1 MNPATAKRACNYRTG
16 EADLLSVLEI
26 VIAQQPR
33 VLKGGQ
39 PNLTFFRAANEALIS
54 PDDEQGAAG
63 FVQVEFW
70 LALARSAG
78 LTAIVEG
85 SLAVTAK
92 ADAFWSLPADQRRE
106 RLQQAWLAAGDV
118 SEFALT
124 PEIELP
130 GMRKTRTV
138 DVLSDVPLPAK
149 LIAARK
155 AILRHIQ
162 AIKTE
167 LALPKFCMQMEEN
180 ARDLFIDHSDD
191 KSWRQVYYRGI
202 RERGGNEDIERAG
215 AWQRVEGSVIRLV
228 CEMILPN
235 LGLAAYDAARGVI
248 EPPAEL
254 PPTQPA
260 EVVVQP
266 NFEVVALGEGGDASA
281 LWKLARISA
290 PAPARRVRKY
300 VLQRGRFANALAR
313 GFGPEELITFVA
325 SLSRTPLPQNV
336 RYALQDWGQS
346 TESIRIWPDA
356 LLIEAEGVEDLATTL
371 PRALADKLQLGV
383 LPGGHRACPMPEIAQ
398 LRPNLPP
405 RKQLFDYSRQL
416 PRVLFPAQGL
426 VINAPRET
434 LHFRARR
441 LLELLTAQESADRYA
456 LDAAKVADT
465 AGKLGAGDVRQRFEA
480 ALAEDAGS
488 ALNLALRSWTG
499 EFGSV
504 FAGPAEILVCENL
517 DQARALA
524 SLPEFSAWV
533 ERSLSPTAYVLKAGS
548 SDKVWAVLT
557 KLGVKPRKGK

>member
-1 MNPATAKRACNYRTG
+1 MNPTTSRRVTTYRTG
-16 EADLLSVLEI
+16 ESDLLAILEI

-39 PNLTFFRAANEALIS
+39 PNLSFFRTANDALAS

-70 LALARSAG
+70 LALSRSAG
-78 LTAIVEG
+78 LLRIEDGALTPTPE
-85 SLAVTAK
+85 
-92 ADAFWSLPADQRRE
+92 ADAFFALPIEQRRK
-106 RLQQAWLAAGDV
+106 RLAEQWQNAQDLNEFSLA
-118 SEFALT
+118 

-138 DVLSDVPLPAK
+138 DVLSDVPRPEK
-149 LIAARK
+149 LAVARK
-155 AILRHIQ
+155 ALVKAVQ
-162 AIKTE
+162 ALSGETT
-167 LALPKFCMQMEEN
+167 LAKFCARMEED

-215 AWQRVEGSVIRLV
+215 NWQRVEGAVLRLM
-228 CEMILPN
+228 CEMVLPA
-235 LGLAAYDAARGVI
+235 LGLATFDPARATL
-248 EPPAEL
+248 EPAGELAPA
-254 PPTQPA
+254 QPA

-266 NFEVVALGEGGDASA
+266 NFEVVVLGDGGDVSA
-281 LWKLARISA
+281 LWKLARMST

-300 VLQRGRFANALAR
+300 VLERGRFASALAR
-313 GFGPEELITFVA
+313 GGSPDALIDFVA
-325 SLSRTPLPQNV
+325 SLSRPPLPQNV
-336 RYALQDWGQS
+336 RYALTDWGQS
-346 TESIRIWPDA
+346 TESIRIWPNA

-371 PRALADKLQLGV
+371 PKALTDRLNLGA
-383 LPGGHRACPMPEIAQ
+383 LPGGHRACPMPEIAA
-398 LRPNLPP
+398 LRPHLPP

-416 PRVLFPAQGL
+416 PRVLFPGQGL
-426 VINAPRET
+426 TINAPRET

-441 LLELLTAQESADRYA
+441 LLELLTRQESADRHT
-456 LDAAKVADT
+456 LDAVKVAS
-465 AGKLGAGDVRQRFEA
+465 AAASLGAADVRARFEA

-488 ALNLALRSWTG
+488 QLNLALRSWTG

-504 FAGPAEILVCENL
+504 FAGPAEILVCDNL

-524 SLPEFSAWV
+524 SLPEFAAWV
-533 ERSLSPTAYVLKAGS
+533 ERGLSPTAFVLKTGS
-548 SDKVWAVLT
+548 AEKVWAVLS